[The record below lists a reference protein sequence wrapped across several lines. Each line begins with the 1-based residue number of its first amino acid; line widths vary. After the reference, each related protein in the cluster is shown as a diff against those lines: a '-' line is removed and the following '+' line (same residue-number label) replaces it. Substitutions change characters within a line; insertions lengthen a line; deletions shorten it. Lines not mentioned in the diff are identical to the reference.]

1 MFDTG
6 WVAAPVEP
14 HHITHWA
21 DHGETCLT
29 NCVLLC
35 SYHHTLIHHSDWHV
49 HMIDGLPWFTPPA
62 WLDPQRR
69 PRHNRPWHDQQT
81 T

>member
-1 MFDTG
+1 L
-6 WVAAPVEP
+6 

-21 DHGETCLT
+21 DHGETCLE

-35 SYHHTLIHHSDWHV
+35 SYHHTLIHHSGWEV

-62 WLDPQRR
+62 WLDPRRR
-69 PRHNRPWHDQQT
+69 PRHNRPWHDQHT